1 MSISNQS
8 ECTLKIEQ
16 MLAEDLKTLLDL
28 GLITVKMDDDGHE
41 IFHPEK

>member
-1 MSISNQS
+1 MSSSKQS
-8 ECTLKIEQ
+8 LSELKIEQ

-28 GLITVKMDDDGHE
+28 GLITVKMDYDGHE